1 MGMSTVCRIARR
13 CVYSTCKSDM
23 SHFVRSMSF
32 LSEFQKSLKE
42 KDSFAPTENRPAD
55 EADIVIIGGGL
66 VGSSIA
72 YFLKRKIVRGMRV
85 VVIERDPA
93 YTRASSSLSVGGIR
107 QQFSLPENI
116 QLSMYGAEFLRNI
129 KEHLTVDDADPPDVQ
144 FNPYGYLF
152 LATEKGVRQMKTN
165 YEIQREL
172 GAKVE
177 LLTVTKLKEKF
188 PWINTD
194 GIELASY
201 GTANEGWFDPWCLL
215 TALKQKAKSL
225 GVQYVHGNV
234 TGFTIKKDKIPK
246 NGPYDPYYDNRI
258 QNVKI
263 SMPNG
268 PEVRSLAATVVV
280 NAAGP
285 QAGHLSKLLKIG
297 EGNNEMS
304 VSLPVEPRKRYVY
317 FYHCPSGPGLD
328 CPLVV
333 DPTGAYFR
341 REGLGGNFIC
351 GLSPSEEEEP
361 SVNNLNVDYDWFEDR
376 LWPLLSKRVQAFEN
390 LKLKCAWAGF
400 YDYNTVDQN
409 AIIGGHPVISN
420 FFFAN
425 GFSGHGIQQAPAIG
439 RAMSEL
445 LLEQSYKTIDLS
457 RFGFQR
463 FIDQQPLPE
472 MLVV

>member
-1 MGMSTVCRIARR
+1 MSCIAGRLALRCLCRTKND
-13 CVYSTCKSDM
+13 ST
-23 SHFVRSMSF
+23 HLVRHMSF

-42 KDSFAPTENRPAD
+42 KHPFAPIQFGPTDNRPPD

-93 YTRASSSLSVGGIR
+93 YTRASSVLSVGGIH
-107 QQFSLPENI
+107 QQFSLPENV
-116 QLSMYGAEFLRNI
+116 QMSMYGAEFLRNI

-144 FNPYGYLF
+144 FNPQGYLF
-152 LATEKGVRQMKTN
+152 LATEKSARQMKAN
-165 YEIQREL
+165 YDIQREN

-177 LLTVTKLKEKF
+177 LLTATKVKEKF

-201 GTANEGWFDPWCLL
+201 GTENEGWFDPWCLL
-215 TALKQKAKSL
+215 AALKQKAKSL

-234 TGFTIKKDKIPK
+234 TGFTLRKDKIPK
-246 NGPYDPYYDNRI
+246 GGPYDPYYDNRI
-258 QNVKI
+258 RNVKI
-263 SMPNG
+263 SMPNS
-268 PEVRSLAATVVV
+268 PEMIPLSAAVVI

-285 QAGHLSKLLKIG
+285 QAGHLSNLLKIG
-297 EGNNEMS
+297 DGKNEMS

-317 FYHCPSGPGLD
+317 VCYCPSGPGLD

-341 REGLGGNFIC
+341 REGLGGNYIA
-351 GLSPSEEEEP
+351 GLSPTQIKS
-361 SVNNLNVDYDWFEDR
+361 
-376 LWPLLSKRVQAFEN
+376 
-390 LKLKCAWAGF
+390 AWAGF

-409 AIIGGHPVISN
+409 AIIGVHPIISN

-463 FIDQQPLPE
+463 FIDQQLLYE
-472 MLVV
+472 TNYSSNVKTEDVNV